1 MGLLSQ
7 GSPLNWEETKKHADH
22 VRKHGILQFL
32 NIYNKVKER
41 QKDVLKWGDEV
52 RLLSILK
59 KCTIF
64 CENTWLRF
72 LEKAFSDALDQ
83 IWMLHVSRCTLCV
96 MNIVSFMHAHFL
108 KSL

>member
-32 NIYNKVKER
+32 NIYNKVKDR

-52 RLLSILK
+52 RLRSI
-59 KCTIF
+59 F
-64 CENTWLRF
+64 WGNTWSR
-72 LEKAFSDALDQ
+72 SVMR
-83 IWMLHVSRCTLCV
+83 WMLHVSRCTFSSLCYERR
-96 MNIVSFMHAHFL
+96 HDT
-108 KSL
+108 

>member
-32 NIYNKVKER
+32 NIYNKVKDR

-52 RLLSILK
+52 RLFR
-59 KCTIF
+59 IF
-64 CENTWLRF
+64 RNAYNGMRWRNTCLR
-72 LEKAFSDALDQ
+72 
-83 IWMLHVSRCTLCV
+83 V
-96 MNIVSFMHAHFL
+96 
-108 KSL
+108 

>member
-52 RLLSILK
+52 RLLFILK
-59 KCTIF
+59 NAKYFGKTRGCVF
-64 CENTWLRF
+64 LRQH
-72 LEKAFSDALDQ
+72 SVMH
-83 IWMLHVSRCTLCV
+83 WMLHVSRCAFSSLCV
-96 MNIVSFMHAHFL
+96 MNIACFMHAHFFRHT
-108 KSL
+108 